1 MSKLEELEEELYAK
15 GGEKGIEERIKRRTI
30 FPGTLRKPKTFWQ
43 EKLTQPVIEK
53 KLRRRFFHIFLAVV
67 LLLLITGGAFFIF
80 FYLGT
85 KGNEAKIS
93 IQGTDRITGG
103 DTVNIPI
110 VVKNKSSVSLQG
122 VELAILLPEGA
133 IVSEEGREFPAP
145 PRISKKLED
154 LRGGEER
161 VIQITARMFGME
173 GEGKKVEAVLLYRPE
188 NLRVRFS
195 VRESK
200 VFTVG
205 QVPFSISWE
214 LPETLR
220 RGQEIEAKIRYASQS
235 NHAFEGLSL
244 LVEYP
249 DGFTFKSADPKPEVG
264 EAVWKL
270 GAFGPGEEREIII
283 RGVVIGQEGS
293 VKLFKAGVGIFNTLT
308 KEWKAYVE
316 SRGEAKIAVTPL
328 AVDAFLHGS
337 KIGTIVPGDEL
348 DFSVRYKNNSDFTL
362 KNISI
367 RAFLSGE
374 SLLDFTSL
382 AIGNGGV
389 FDSANGAIVWGP
401 GGTEILREAPA
412 GKSGELSFRIK
423 TRSRP
428 VVRGTADKNLLV
440 RLHSTIEAVGI
451 PKEFSGTD
459 LKSDETLDFKV
470 KSKIIFAGRSLY
482 KSSPIIN
489 SGPLPPRVGE
499 KTTYTAVWEIR
510 NFTNDLD
517 GVEVRASLPPN
528 VSWENV
534 ISPKDARI
542 IFNSASGE
550 VRWNIGTIKAGTGIL
565 TPALLGAF
573 QISITPA
580 VPDAGNELLLIKDSR
595 LTAKDTFI
603 GEDVEIGV
611 ESLSTELREDSLT
624 SVNDWRVVK

>member
-15 GGEKGIEERIKRRTI
+15 EGEKKVEERIRRRTV

-43 EKLTQPVIEK
+43 EGPIQPITEK
-53 KLRRRFFHIFLAVV
+53 KWRRRFFQIFFAVI
-67 LLLLITGGAFFIF
+67 LLLFITGGAFFVF

-93 IQGTDRITGG
+93 IQGPNSITGG
-103 DTVNIPI
+103 DTVTIPI
-110 VVKNKSSVSLQG
+110 VVKNKSSVSLQE
-122 VELAILLPEGA
+122 VEFAVLLPEGT

-154 LRGGEER
+154 LKSGEER

-173 GEGKKVEAVLLYRPE
+173 GEGKKVEAVFLYRPE
-188 NLRVRFS
+188 NLRARFS

-205 QVPFSISWE
+205 QVPLFISWE

-220 RGQEIEAKIRYASQS
+220 RGQEIEARIRYGSQS
-235 NHAFEGLSL
+235 SHAFEGLSL
-244 LVEYP
+244 LIEYP
-249 DGFTFKSADPKPEVG
+249 DGFTFKFGDPKPEVG
-264 EAVWKL
+264 EVVWKL
-270 GAFGPGEEREIII
+270 GALGPGQVEEIVI
-283 RGVVIGQEGS
+283 RGVIAGQEGS
-293 VKLFKAGVGIFNTLT
+293 VKSFKAGVGIFNTLT
-308 KEWKAYVE
+308 KEWKAYAE
-316 SRGEAKIAVTPL
+316 SRGETKIVVMPL
-328 AVDAFLHGS
+328 AIDNFLHGS
-337 KIGTIVPGDEL
+337 KTGAIIPGEEL
-348 DFSVRYKNNSDFTL
+348 DFSVMYKNNSDFSL
-362 KNISI
+362 KNISVK
-367 RAFLSGE
+367 AFLSGE
-374 SLLDFTSL
+374 SVLDFNSL

-389 FDSANGAIVWGP
+389 FNSANGAIVWGP
-401 GGTEILREAPA
+401 GGTEILREVPA

-423 TRSRP
+423 TRPRP
-428 VVRGTADKNLLV
+428 VVRGTTDKNLLV
-440 RLHSTIEAVGI
+440 RLHSTIEVVGA
-451 PKEFSGTD
+451 PKELLGTD

-499 KTTYTAVWEIR
+499 KTTYTVVWEIR

-542 IFNSASGE
+542 TFNSASGE
-550 VRWNIGTIKAGTGIL
+550 VRWNIGSLKAGTGVL

-580 VPDAGNELLLIKDSR
+580 VPDVGNELLLIKDPR

-603 GEDVEIGV
+603 GEDIEIGI
-611 ESLSTELREDSLT
+611 ESLSTDLQEDNLT
-624 SVNDWRVVK
+624 SVNDWRVVR

>member
-1 MSKLEELEEELYAK
+1 MSKLEELEEELYVK
-15 GGEKGIEERIKRRTI
+15 GGEKPIEERIRRRTI

-43 EKLTQPVIEK
+43 EGLIQPATEK
-53 KLRRRFFHIFLAVV
+53 KKRRRFFQIFLAII

-93 IQGTDRITGG
+93 IQGSDRITGG
-103 DTVNIPI
+103 NTVNIPI
-110 VVKNKSSVSLQG
+110 VVKNKSSVSLQE
-122 VELAILLPEGA
+122 VEFAVLLPEGT
-133 IVSEEGREFPAP
+133 IVSEEGREFLAP

-154 LRGGEER
+154 LKGSEER
-161 VIQITARMFGME
+161 VIQVTARMFGME

-188 NLRVRFS
+188 NLRARFS

-205 QVPFSISWE
+205 QVPLSISWE

-220 RGQEIEAKIRYASQS
+220 RGQEIEAKIRYGSQS
-235 NHAFEGLSL
+235 SYVFEGLSL

-249 DGFTFKSADPKPEVG
+249 DGFIFKSSDPKPEVG
-264 EAVWKL
+264 ETVWKL
-270 GAFGPGEEREIII
+270 GALGQGQEGEIVI
-283 RGVVIGQEGS
+283 RGIIAGQEGS
-293 VKLFKAGVGIFNTLT
+293 VKSFKAGVGIFNTLT
-308 KEWKAYVE
+308 KEWKAYAE
-316 SRGEAKIAVTPL
+316 SRGESKIAVMPL
-328 AVDAFLHGS
+328 AVDGFLHGL
-337 KIGTIVPGDEL
+337 KTGAIVPGDEL

-362 KNISI
+362 KNINVK
-367 RAFLSGE
+367 AFLSGE

-382 AIGNGGV
+382 AIDNGGV

-401 GGTEILREAPA
+401 GGTEILREVPA
-412 GKSGELSFRIK
+412 GKSGELSFHIK
-423 TRSRP
+423 TRPRP
-428 VVRGTADKNLLV
+428 VVRGATDKNLLV
-440 RLHSTIEAVGI
+440 RLHSTIEAIGI
-451 PKEFSGTD
+451 PKELSGID
-459 LKSDETLDFKV
+459 LRSDEILDFKV

-499 KTTYTAVWEIR
+499 KTTYAVVWEIR

-517 GVEVRASLPPN
+517 GVEVKASLPPN
-528 VSWENV
+528 VSWENF

-550 VRWNIGTIKAGTGIL
+550 VRWNIGSLKAGTGVL

-580 VPDAGNELLLIKDSR
+580 VPDVGKTLLLIKDSR
-595 LTAKDTFI
+595 LTAKDNFI
-603 GEDVEIGV
+603 GEDVELGV
-611 ESLSTELREDSLT
+611 ESLSIELREDNLT
-624 SVNDWRVVK
+624 NVNDWRVAK